1 VGLQQQAGP
10 GVISILHRSPLQD
23 FVYVS
28 VAGPPSREAPQL
40 LIPDPLKASA
50 SLVRVQEQHIDL
62 PERGLSKRQYREQA
76 AIIQ

>member
-1 VGLQQQAGP
+1 
-10 GVISILHRSPLQD
+10 
-23 FVYVS
+23 VS

-50 SLVRVQEQHIDL
+50 PLVRVQEQHIDL